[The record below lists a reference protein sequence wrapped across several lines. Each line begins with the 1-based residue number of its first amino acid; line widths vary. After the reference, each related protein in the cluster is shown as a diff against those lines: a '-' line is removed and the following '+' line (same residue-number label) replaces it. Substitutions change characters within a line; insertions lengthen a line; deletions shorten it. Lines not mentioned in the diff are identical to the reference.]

1 MLNNSAQIY
10 QIMKSINTNKYKRSV
25 KYNKIPLKLLHNKG
39 DYHMFKGLKHQLELT
54 DNLPYDILS
63 KDNEL
68 IKLKMVLNWKAIRA
82 ETGIRHT

>member
-39 DYHMFKGLKHQLELT
+39 DYHMFKGLKHQLELGMNPKGLVAQ
-54 DNLPYDILS
+54 DLS
-63 KDNEL
+63 IANFF
-68 IKLKMVLNWKAIRA
+68 IKFLKISF
-82 ETGIRHT
+82 TI